1 MNKYKYT
8 AVNLDKK
15 KIKGTFIAKDEKDLG
30 EQLAKQG
37 LYLVSASIYSG
48 NTPSAFFTLGT
59 GKITIPELT
68 VFCRQFAIMLNTNI
82 PILDCLDILK
92 NQPYT
97 GYFRKILEVIYD
109 DVKSGILLSAAL
121 EKHGNVFP
129 DFFKSMISV
138 GEKSGKLD
146 VVFESLADYYE
157 SDSAIRRKAKS
168 ALSYPLMLLGM
179 TVGILVLMFALVIP
193 TFRETLAEMDVEVT
207 GITKVVYD
215 LHDFFINTWKIWL
228 VSIIV
233 IIGAIVIALRT
244 EKGKYAFDVLKLKIP
259 FVKKV
264 TLNMITARFARG
276 FGLLLSSGMD
286 LNDALD
292 AIEIVLGNRYMKKR
306 FHEAADA
313 VRHGMG
319 LTNAF
324 ESYNLFPQMMLQM
337 IAIGE
342 KTASLDDVLMRSC
355 KFFDNEVET
364 SLTSLT
370 AKIQPIMLIFMGAVV
385 GTLFIAVYSPILS
398 MMNGISR

>member
-15 KIKGTFIAKDEKDLG
+15 KIKGTFIAKDEQDLG

-37 LYLVSASIYSG
+37 LYLISSSIYTG

-59 GKITIPELT
+59 GKVTLAELT
-68 VFCRQFAIMLNTNI
+68 IFCRQFAIMLNTNI

-92 NQPYT
+92 NQPYS
-97 GYFRKILEVIYD
+97 GYFKKILEVIYD

-121 EKHGNVFP
+121 EKHGRVFP

-146 VVFESLADYYE
+146 VVFVSLADYYE
-157 SDSAIRRKAKS
+157 TDTAIKRKAKS
-168 ALSYPLMLLGM
+168 AMSYPLMLLGM
-179 TVGILVLMFALVIP
+179 TVGILILMFAMVIP
-193 TFRETLAEMDVEVT
+193 TFRETLAEMDVEIT
-207 GITKVVYD
+207 GVTKVVYD
-215 LHDFFINTWKIWL
+215 LHDFLLNSWRVLL
-228 VSIIV
+228 VSLIV
-233 IIGAIVIALRT
+233 IVGGIVIALRT
-244 EKGKYAFDVLKLKIP
+244 EPGKYAFDVLKLKLP
-259 FVKKV
+259 LVKKI
-264 TLNMITARFARG
+264 TLNMITSRFARG

-286 LNDALD
+286 LNDALE

-313 VRHGMG
+313 VRHGMS
-319 LTNAF
+319 LTVAF
-324 ESYNLFPQMMLQM
+324 ESYKIFPQMMLQM

-355 KFFDNEVET
+355 TFFDNEVET
-364 SLTSLT
+364 SLNSLT
-370 AKIQPIMLIFMGAVV
+370 SKIQPIMLIFMGAVV

-398 MMNGISR
+398 MMTGIGR

>member
-1 MNKYKYT
+1 MNKYRYT

-15 KIKGTFIAKDEKDLG
+15 KIKGTFIAKDEQDLG

-37 LYLVSASIYSG
+37 LYLVSASLYTG

-59 GKITIPELT
+59 GKVTLAELT

-82 PILDCLDILK
+82 PILECIDILR
-92 NQPYT
+92 NQHFS
-97 GYFRKILEVIYD
+97 GYFKKLLDVIYD
-109 DVKSGILLSAAL
+109 DVKGGMLLSVAL
-121 EKHGNVFP
+121 EKHGRVFP
-129 DFFKSMISV
+129 DFFKSMILV

-157 SDSAIRRKAKS
+157 TDTAIKRKAKS
-168 ALSYPLMLLGM
+168 AMSYPLMLVGM
-179 TVGILVLMFALVIP
+179 TIGILILMFALVIP
-193 TFRETLAEMDVEVT
+193 TFRETLADMDVQIT

-215 LHDFFINTWKIWL
+215 IHDFLINTWQIW
-228 VSIIV
+228 VIAIIL
-233 IIGAIVIALRT
+233 IGVGIVVALRT
-244 EKGKYAFDVLKLKIP
+244 EKGRYAFDVLKLKLPLI
-259 FVKKV
+259 KKI
-264 TLNMITARFARG
+264 TLNMITSRFARG

-292 AIEIVLGNRYMKKR
+292 AIEVVLGNRYMKNR

-313 VRHGMG
+313 VRHGMA
-319 LTNAF
+319 LTSAF
-324 ESYNLFPQMMLQM
+324 DSYNLFPPMMIQM
-337 IAIGE
+337 ISIGE

-364 SLTSLT
+364 SLNSLT
-370 AKIQPIMLIFMGAVV
+370 SKIQPIMLIIMGAVV

-398 MMNGISR
+398 MMNGIGR